1 MYYIY
6 VEHNKMANSN
16 ISLRK
21 ALLATVPVIIGGGVA
36 VFAIASNYPGVVEV
50 QLTPTSIQIRV
61 DGRGLLKP
69 LLGADDFIKPPN
81 SVRNYLND
89 ETANFRC

>member
-1 MYYIY
+1 
-6 VEHNKMANSN
+6 MANSN

-21 ALLATVPVIIGGGVA
+21 ALLTTVPVIIGGGVA

-61 DGRGLLKP
+61 DGRELLKP
-69 LLGADDFIKPPN
+69 LPGANDFIKSPN
-81 SVRNYLND
+81 SVGNYLGN
-89 ETANFRC
+89 EMASFRC

>member
-1 MYYIY
+1 
-6 VEHNKMANSN
+6 MANSN

-21 ALLATVPVIIGGGVA
+21 ALLTTVPVIIGGGVA

-50 QLTPTSIQIRV
+50 QLTPTSIQIRI

-69 LLGADDFIKPPN
+69 LPGANDFIKPPN
-81 SVRNYLND
+81 SVGKYLGN
-89 ETANFRC
+89 EMANFHC